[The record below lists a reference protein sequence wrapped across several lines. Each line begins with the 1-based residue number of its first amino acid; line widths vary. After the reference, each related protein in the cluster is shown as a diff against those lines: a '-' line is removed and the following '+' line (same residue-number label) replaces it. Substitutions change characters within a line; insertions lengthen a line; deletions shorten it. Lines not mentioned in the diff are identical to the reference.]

1 MPVTD
6 RSPAPG
12 TLEITRKVLRG
23 LRVLNIIYGAGI
35 AVLFVVSLFARD
47 FMIRALGS
55 YHGPEMDMGV
65 FITGVRMLMLVG
77 IAGAGVAHVILTR
90 LLEIV
95 DTVGDG
101 DPFVP
106 VNAKRIQEIAWWVLG
121 AEGLHLL
128 AGAAARYAS
137 SSGHPLDIDWNFS
150 FTPLIAVLGLFV
162 LARVFEHGTRM
173 RADLEGTV

>member
-1 MPVTD
+1 M
-6 RSPAPG
+6 SHHQPAPPA
-12 TLEITRKVLRG
+12 LELTRKVLRG
-23 LRVLNIIYGAGI
+23 LRVLNVVYGVGI

-55 YHGPEMDMGV
+55 YHGPEMDMVV

-77 IAGAGVAHVILTR
+77 IAGAGVAHAILTR

-95 DTVGDG
+95 DTVEDG

-106 VNAKRIQEIAWWVLG
+106 LNAKRIQEVAWWVLG
-121 AEGLHLL
+121 GEGLHLL

-137 SSGHPLDIDWNFS
+137 SSGHPLDIDWNFT
-150 FTPLIAVLGLFV
+150 FTPWIAVLGLFV
-162 LARVFEHGTRM
+162 LARVFEHGTRL
-173 RADLEGTV
+173 RADLDGTV